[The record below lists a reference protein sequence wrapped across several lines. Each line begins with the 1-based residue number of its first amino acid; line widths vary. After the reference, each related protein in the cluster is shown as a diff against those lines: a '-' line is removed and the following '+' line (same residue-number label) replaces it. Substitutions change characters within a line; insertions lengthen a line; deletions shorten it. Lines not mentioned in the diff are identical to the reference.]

1 MNKRLFKL
9 MKHPWK
15 VAMAM
20 HVFLYRRSN
29 GAIGGRD
36 RNMPIL
42 LLTTTGRKTGKRR
55 TRPVMYLQD
64 GPNYV
69 IVASNAGMDSH
80 PAWFW
85 NLRHNPRVMIEVGD
99 VKMAALAEL
108 PSSAERERLWS
119 HLIAKAPFYA
129 DYQRRTT
136 REIPIVILRSVSSD
150 AALLDSQAQADTPTR
165 M

>member
-1 MNKRLFKL
+1 MNKHLFKL

-15 VAMAM
+15 AAMAM
-20 HVFLYRRSN
+20 HVFLYRRTN

-64 GPNYV
+64 GTNYV

-108 PSSAERERLWS
+108 ANPTEREWLWS
-119 HLIAKAPFYA
+119 ELVAKAPFYA
-129 DYQRRTT
+129 DYQKHTA
-136 REIPIVILRSVSSD
+136 REIPVLILRPI
-150 AALLDSQAQADTPTR
+150 SQGQIL
-165 M
+165 